1 MKLNKAITN
10 EIICVLL
17 ILLYSYTA
25 FSKSLRYESFV
36 NVLERS
42 PLIGKGAATAGWLLP
57 TVEFSVALLLL
68 FPQTRKYGLYFSVV
82 LLLLFTGYLIYMVLF
97 AATLP
102 CSCGGVISNM
112 TWKQHIFF
120 NLFFIIINI
129 AAIRSYRHIAI
140 RPSRKPV

>member
-1 MKLNKAITN
+1 MNKAIIN

-25 FSKSLRYESFV
+25 FSKSLHYESFV
-36 NVLERS
+36 RVLERS

-57 TVEFSVALLLL
+57 TAEFSVALLLL
-68 FPQTRKYGLYFSVV
+68 FPQTRKSGLFFSAA

-97 AATLP
+97 ASTLP
-102 CSCGGVISNM
+102 CSCGGVISKM

-120 NLFFIIINI
+120 NLFIIGINI
-129 AAIRSYRHIAI
+129 AAIRGYQHIAI
-140 RPSRKPV
+140 RASRKPV